1 MPRLLYTV
9 PMALLFAVTLTA
21 AIAGFWKMGDLA
33 APAVIAMAQE
43 R

>member
-1 MPRLLYTV
+1 MPRLLLTV
-9 PMALLFAVTLTA
+9 PIALVFAITLSA

-33 APAVIAMAQE
+33 APAVIALADG

>member
-1 MPRLLYTV
+1 MPRLFFTV
-9 PMALLFAVTLTA
+9 PIAFLFAVTLTA

-33 APAVIAMAQE
+33 APAVIALAQG

>member
-1 MPRLLYTV
+1 MPRLLV
-9 PMALLFAVTLTA
+9 AIPMGLVFAVTLTA

-33 APAVIAMAQE
+33 APAVIALAQG

>member
-1 MPRLLYTV
+1 MSRLRLTV
-9 PMALLFAVTLTA
+9 PVAFVFAITLSA

-33 APAVIAMAQE
+33 APAVIAIAQQ

>member
-1 MPRLLYTV
+1 VPRLFLTV
-9 PMALLFAVTLTA
+9 PIAVLFAVTLTA

-33 APAVIAMAQE
+33 APAVIALAQG

>member
-9 PMALLFAVTLTA
+9 PIAFLFAATLSA
-21 AIAGFWKMGDLA
+21 ALAGFWKMGDLA
-33 APAVIAMAQE
+33 APAVIALAQE

>member
-9 PMALLFAVTLTA
+9 PMALLFAVTLSA

-33 APAVIAMAQE
+33 APAVIAMADG

>member
-1 MPRLLYTV
+1 MSRLYLTV
-9 PMALLFAVTLTA
+9 PVAVLFAVTLSA

>member
-33 APAVIAMAQE
+33 APAVIAMADG